1 MEKLEQAVLQAR
13 ACIRENVTA
22 ASDAGVNSGEQL
34 LTFFQNRCLAP
45 YAAGNQEA
53 GTDKEFV
60 ESSFYLLVIQEV
72 APETWRNHVKELEQQ
87 LKK

>member
-1 MEKLEQAVLQAR
+1 LSRQFCKPAPASEKTLPLHLTQES
-13 ACIRENVTA
+13 IA
-22 ASDAGVNSGEQL
+22 ANSFSLFSRIG
-34 LTFFQNRCLAP
+34 AP

-87 LKK
+87 LKR